1 MAPMNSRSRWALIL
15 AGGEGTRLRPLT
27 RRLVGDDRPKQFCR
41 LLGGDTLLEQT
52 QRRAARLISPARAIT
67 VVVRHHERFYAPL
80 LPDVPP
86 QRLVVQPS
94 NRGTAPAILYGL
106 LRLGA
111 TATGGSVAIFPS
123 DHYISDDEAFA
134 GFVGRAFEAV
144 EARTDLV
151 VLLGVVPDG
160 GEVGYGWIEPGER
173 ISSPAA
179 DLYRVRHFWE
189 KPSSPLGQTL
199 LARGCLWN
207 SFIMV
212 GKITALLALIKS
224 AVPELFDRFLPLR
237 SGVTTPREDEAARS
251 LYAQLPS
258 TDFSGEV
265 LARSSANLAV
275 LPLKGIDWN
284 DLGEPRRLMATLARI
299 EAQCGMTGVKGLA

>member
-1 MAPMNSRSRWALIL
+1 MRNRLQGRCVSRARQLTASSRAGHAWQTQRGTWDMARMTSRSRWALIL

-111 TATGGSVAIFPS
+111 TATGG
-123 DHYISDDEAFA
+123 A
-134 GFVGRAFEAV
+134 GGR
-144 EARTDLV
+144 
-151 VLLGVVPDG
+151 
-160 GEVGYGWIEPGER
+160 
-173 ISSPAA
+173 
-179 DLYRVRHFWE
+179 
-189 KPSSPLGQTL
+189 
-199 LARGCLWN
+199 
-207 SFIMV
+207 
-212 GKITALLALIKS
+212 
-224 AVPELFDRFLPLR
+224 LPLQHSPSGPPGPWR
-237 SGVTTPREDEAARS
+237 SRCAAPRAA
-251 LYAQLPS
+251 APGPS
-258 TDFSGEV
+258 PPV
-265 LARSSANLAV
+265 L
-275 LPLKGIDWN
+275 
-284 DLGEPRRLMATLARI
+284 
-299 EAQCGMTGVKGLA
+299 